1 MGKNEMKF
9 YEMMHDQPED
19 KAEELSKD
27 LPPLSDEDKKRIADS
42 VMKKLGGTASGND
55 DASAEPEI
63 TVSGTEMYCR
73 PKWYRYAASAA
84 ALVVAVIGI
93 GGVVMMNRHSGG
105 NQSGQS
111 SQVST
116 GFTVNTFV
124 APATTSAASSYAA
137 TTTTSAVTTASLQ
150 TALAVVSETPAVST
164 ETVSTSQT
172 TETSAS
178 TAETTETTSVSSTT
192 DTDTQ
197 TTSASTTETEPV
209 TTTASEPLPFR
220 EGVWKA
226 ESADGNERE
235 ISFYSNPDGYGG
247 SITAT
252 DDNPY
257 GYGLPFQCEVEGN
270 TIVFHIASVDNITR
284 AEYTVIGEDT
294 VTLDWDNGTS
304 ETLTYS
310 APVSNE

>member
-1 MGKNEMKF
+1 MDKNEMKL
-9 YEMMHDQPED
+9 YEMMHGQPED
-19 KAEELSKD
+19 RAEELSEF
-27 LPPLSDEDKKRIADS
+27 LPPLSDDDKKRIAES
-42 VMKKLGGTASGND
+42 VMKKLDSNTQCSAD
-55 DASAEPEI
+55 TSAEPEI
-63 TVSGTEMYCR
+63 TVSGTEMYRR

-84 ALVVAVIGI
+84 ALAVAVIGI
-93 GGVVMMNRHSGG
+93 GSVALMNRHTGG
-105 NQSGQS
+105 NQGGQS
-111 SQVST
+111 SQVAT

-124 APATTSAASSYAA
+124 ATTTAAATTAAA
-137 TTTTSAVTTASLQ
+137 TTTTSAVTAAAVQ
-150 TALAVVSETPAVST
+150 TAPVVVSETPAVST
-164 ETVSTSQT
+164 ETVSTSLT

-178 TAETTETTSVSSTT
+178 TTETTETTSVSSTT
-192 DTDTQ
+192 VTDTQ
-197 TTSASTTETEPV
+197 TTAASTTETEPV

-226 ESADGNERE
+226 ESADGSERE

-294 VTLDWDNGTS
+294 VTLDWDNGSS

-310 APVSNE
+310 VSASNE